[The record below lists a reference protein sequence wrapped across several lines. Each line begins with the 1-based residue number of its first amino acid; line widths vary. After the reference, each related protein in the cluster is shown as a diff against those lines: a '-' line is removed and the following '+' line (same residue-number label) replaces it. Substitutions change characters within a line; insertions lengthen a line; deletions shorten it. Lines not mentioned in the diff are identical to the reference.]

1 MERSL
6 EKALTDAFRA
16 LGWSIVQSEGEIF
29 AETAAGNSDDPFGRL
44 VSVSITELAKIA
56 SEELA

>member
-6 EKALTDAFRA
+6 EKALTEAFRA
-16 LGWSIVQSEGEIF
+16 LGWSIIQSEGDVF
-29 AETAAGNSDDPFGRL
+29 AETSIDVQDGPFGRM

-56 SEELA
+56 SEEMA